1 MSDIDAFEDSVNP
14 AVQCSSCDAICCR
27 LTVVLDAGD
36 DQVPG
41 HLTARTH
48 DGLRVMARDEE
59 GWCVAVGP
67 DMGCTIYAS
76 RPDVCRRFVMGAP
89 YCRDIR
95 QVHHDQLRRGIPLT
109 MY

>member
-1 MSDIDAFEDSVNP
+1 MDLDEFEEGINP

-27 LTVVLDAGD
+27 LTVVLDTD
-36 DQVPG
+36 DTRVPA
-41 HLTARTH
+41 HLTTH
-48 DGLRVMARDEE
+48 THEGLRVMARDEE

-76 RPDVCRRFVMGAP
+76 RPTVCRRFVMGAP

-95 QVHHDQLRRGIPLT
+95 EVHHDQLRRGIPLT

>member
-1 MSDIDAFEDSVNP
+1 MSFDADSGRDRS
-14 AVQCSSCDAICCR
+14 VQCDACDAICCR
-27 LTVVLDAGD
+27 LTVVLDAD
-36 DQVPG
+36 DRVPA
-41 HLTARTH
+41 HLTTQTRE
-48 DGLRVMARDEE
+48 GLRVMARDEE
-59 GWCVAVGP
+59 GWCAAVGP

-76 RPDVCRRFVMGAP
+76 RPQVCRRFVMGGP

>member
-1 MSDIDAFEDSVNP
+1 MSFDADSGRDRS
-14 AVQCSSCDAICCR
+14 VQCDACDAICCR
-27 LTVVLDAGD
+27 LTVVLDAD
-36 DQVPG
+36 DRVPA
-41 HLTARTH
+41 HLTTQTRE
-48 DGLRVMARDEE
+48 GLRVMARDEE

-67 DMGCTIYAS
+67 DIGCTIYAS
-76 RPDVCRRFVMGAP
+76 RPQVCRRFVMGGP

>member
-1 MSDIDAFEDSVNP
+1 MSGLDDFETSVDP
-14 AVQCSSCDAICCR
+14 SVQCSSCDAICCR
-27 LTVVLDAGD
+27 LTVVLDAD
-36 DQVPG
+36 DNKVPAY
-41 HLTARTH
+41 LTTQTRE
-48 DGLRVMARDEE
+48 GLRVMARDEE

-76 RPDVCRRFVMGAP
+76 RPQVCRRFVMGAP